1 MAAKSASHNTERL
14 EVSTF
19 CVRENINTKSHVCR
33 KRPLYPADFL
43 RVVIYSPKLAYCKE
57 FQLDF

>member
-1 MAAKSASHNTERL
+1 MAAKSTSHNTECM

-19 CVRENINTKSHVCR
+19 CLRGNINTKSHVSR
-33 KRPLYPADFL
+33 KHPLYPADFL
-43 RVVIYSPKLAYCKE
+43 RVVIYSPKLAYHKE